1 MLLIN
6 LKNKLKHF
14 KISNAGW
21 ARMDIAVYTLVP
33 SLDPSAQV
41 TVGAQAAS
49 SSSPRTVRPASD
61 SAGFSHS
68 ATTSAQHPVKIPA
81 PLALKE

>member
-1 MLLIN
+1 MGV
-6 LKNKLKHF
+6 
-14 KISNAGW
+14 A
-21 ARMDIAVYTLVP
+21 AYTPVP

-41 TVGAQAAS
+41 TMGAQAAS

-61 SAGFSHS
+61 SAGFSHR
-68 ATTSAQHPVKIPA
+68 ATASAQRSVKIPA